1 MSESD
6 QPGSRSRVSSARA
19 FGAGFVVGAV
29 ITLPAVFLA
38 LLSPVGEALLRILIP
53 GSLLLLPIGDAM
65 ASWPGLLNV
74 GLIAIANGLVY
85 GLAAVAIVRVLG
97 VVRA

>member
-6 QPGSRSRVSSARA
+6 RPGSRGRVSLARV

-29 ITLPAVFLA
+29 ITVPAVLLA
-38 LLSPVGEALLRILIP
+38 LISPVGEALLRILIP
-53 GSLLLLPIGDAM
+53 GSFLLRPIADAM

-74 GLIAIANGLVY
+74 GLLAIANGLAY
-85 GLAAVAIVRVLG
+85 GLVAVALVRVLS
-97 VVRA
+97 VVRG